1 MDNSEKLHNPIRRAF
16 IEMMHDRSY
25 WSVLL
30 TIGLPVALQN
40 LFSSGLNLVDSV
52 MVGRLGDTSL
62 AAVGIANTVFFL
74 MVVFMFGIGSG
85 IAIFIAQYWG
95 RKDIAGVRMTMAIGV
110 SAGFIVSVFFMII
123 TLLLPTQIM
132 KIFTADKEVIRL
144 GSDFLKIVAFSYPLA
159 AISNVFYSGLRS
171 VKKAALPLWVS
182 AVSIVTNT
190 VLNSLLIYGLAGFPK
205 LGVRGSAIA
214 TVIARSLEL
223 LLIVSMVYLRKFPI
237 AIRRSDFKAVRV
249 PFLKEILRVT
259 APVMMNEGLWS
270 LGISTYTV
278 LFAKMGTV
286 YVASYNILQTID
298 RLAFALTMGMASA
311 TAALVGHK
319 IGEGKSRHA
328 YLYAARTNIMGT
340 LLGAF
345 IGVLLFVKSNDIVNL
360 FNVSY
365 QVKEN
370 AVLLIRLFSILLPL
384 KTFNLENLLGALRSG
399 GDTRFAFLAEIIP
412 LWFFAIPAAFLGGW
426 KFAWA
431 VPVVYLLTAS
441 DEIFKAVVGLK
452 RFVSQKWINEMKSSQ
467 EM

>member
-1 MDNSEKLHNPIRRAF
+1 MNQSGKLQNSLVRSF
-16 IEMMHDRSY
+16 MEMLHDRSY
-25 WSVLL
+25 WSVIL

-85 IAIFIAQYWG
+85 ISIFIAQYWG
-95 RKDIAGVRMTMAIGV
+95 RKDYAGVRMTMAIGV
-110 SAGFIVSVFFMII
+110 TAGFIVSIFFMII
-123 TLLLPTQIM
+123 TLILPGQIM
-132 KIFTADKEVIRL
+132 RIFTVDAEVIRL
-144 GSDFLKIVAFSYPLA
+144 GSGFLRIAAFSYPLA

-182 AVSIVTNT
+182 AVSIVVNT
-190 VLNSLLIYGLAGFPK
+190 VLNALLIYGMAGFPR
-205 LGVRGSAIA
+205 LGVRGSSIA
-214 TVIARSLEL
+214 TLIARSLEL
-223 LLIVSMVYLRKFPI
+223 LLIVFMVYLRKYPI
-237 AIRRSDFKAVRV
+237 AIHFKDFAAVKT

-259 APVMMNEGLWS
+259 TPVVMNEGLWS

-278 LFAKMGTV
+278 LFAKMGTE

-319 IGEGKSRHA
+319 IGEGKTRHA

-340 LLGAF
+340 LVGAL
-345 IGVLLFVKSNDIVNL
+345 IGVVLFAESSNIVNL
-360 FNVSY
+360 FNVSV
-365 QVKEN
+365 QTKEY
-370 AVLLIRLFSILLPL
+370 AIVLIRIFSVMIPI

-412 LWFFAIPAAFLGGW
+412 LWLFAIPLAFLAGW

-431 VPVVYLLTAS
+431 VPVVYLFTVS
-441 DEIFKAVVGLK
+441 DEIFKAIVGLK
-452 RFVSQKWINEMKSSQ
+452 RFVSQKWINVMRTSDEM
-467 EM
+467 

>member
-1 MDNSEKLHNPIRRAF
+1 MNQTNMNPNPVHHAF
-16 IEMMHDRSY
+16 LEMLHDRSY
-25 WSVLL
+25 WAVLL

-95 RKDIAGVRMTMAIGV
+95 RKDYAGVRMTMAIGV
-110 SAGFIVSVFFMII
+110 GAGFVVSIFFMVI
-123 TLLLPTQIM
+123 TLIWPTQIM
-132 KIFTADKEVIRL
+132 QIFTSDAEVVRL
-144 GSDFLKIVAFSYPLA
+144 GSGFLRIVAFSYPLA

-182 AVSIVTNT
+182 AVSIIANT
-190 VLNSLLIYGLAGFPK
+190 VLNALLIYGMAGFPR

-214 TVIARSLEL
+214 TLIARFLEL
-223 LLIVSMVYLRKFPI
+223 LLIVSMVYLRKYPI
-237 AIRRSDFKAVRV
+237 AIHFKDFAAVHAS
-249 PFLKEILRVT
+249 FLREILRVT
-259 APVMMNEGLWS
+259 TPVMMNEGLWA
-270 LGISTYTV
+270 LGISTYTL
-278 LFAKMGTV
+278 LFAKMGTE
-286 YVASYNILQTID
+286 YVASFNILQTID

-319 IGEGKSRHA
+319 IGEGQTAHA
-328 YLYAARTNIMGT
+328 YTYAARTNILGT
-340 LLGAF
+340 LLGACM
-345 IGVLLFVKSNDIVNL
+345 GVLLFAKSTDLVSL
-360 FNVSY
+360 FNVSE
-365 QVKEN
+365 QVKGN
-370 AVLLIRLFSILLPL
+370 AVILIRLFAVMIPI

-412 LWFFAIPAAFLGGW
+412 LWFFAIPMAFLAGW
-426 KFAWA
+426 KFLWA
-431 VPVVYLLTAS
+431 LPFVYLLTIS
-441 DEIFKAVVGLK
+441 DEIFKAIFGIK
-452 RFVSQKWINEMKSSQ
+452 RFTSKKWINVMKSSD

>member
-1 MDNSEKLHNPIRRAF
+1 M
-16 IEMMHDRSY
+16 EMLRDRSY

-85 IAIFIAQYWG
+85 ISIFIAQYWG
-95 RKDIAGVRMTMAIGV
+95 RKDYAGVRMTMAIGV
-110 SAGFIVSVFFMII
+110 TAAFIVSIFFMII
-123 TLLLPTQIM
+123 TLVLPGQIM
-132 KIFTADKEVIRL
+132 QIFTADAEVIRL
-144 GSDFLKIVAFSYPLA
+144 GSGFLQIAAFSYPLA

-182 AVSIVTNT
+182 AVSIVVNT
-190 VLNSLLIYGLAGFPK
+190 VLNALLIYGMAGFPR
-205 LGVRGSAIA
+205 LGVRGSSIA
-214 TVIARSLEL
+214 TLIARMLEL
-223 LLIVSMVYLRKFPI
+223 LLIIFMVYLRKYPI
-237 AIRRSDFKAVRV
+237 AIHFKDFIAVQA

-259 APVMMNEGLWS
+259 MPVVLNEGLWS

-278 LFAKMGTV
+278 LFAKMGTE

-319 IGEGKSRHA
+319 IGEGKTKQA
-328 YLYAARTNIMGT
+328 FTYAARTNIMGT
-340 LLGAF
+340 LVGAL
-345 IGVLLFVKSNDIVNL
+345 IGVLLFFESANIVNL
-360 FNVSY
+360 FNVSV
-365 QVKEN
+365 QTKEY
-370 AVLLIRLFSILLPL
+370 AVILIRIFSIMIPI

-412 LWFFAIPAAFLGGW
+412 LWLFAIPLAFLAGW

-431 VPVVYLLTAS
+431 VPVVYLFTVS
-441 DEIFKAVVGLK
+441 DEIFKAIAGIK
-452 RFVSQKWINEMKSSQ
+452 RFVSKKWINEMKTS
-467 EM
+467 EEL

>member
-1 MDNSEKLHNPIRRAF
+1 MNQSGKLQNSLVRSF
-16 IEMMHDRSY
+16 MEMLHDRSY

-85 IAIFIAQYWG
+85 ISIFIAQYWG
-95 RKDIAGVRMTMAIGV
+95 RKDYAGVRMTMAIGV
-110 SAGFIVSVFFMII
+110 TAGFIVSIFFMII
-123 TLLLPTQIM
+123 TLILPGQIM
-132 KIFTADKEVIRL
+132 RIFTVDAEVIRL
-144 GSDFLKIVAFSYPLA
+144 GSDFLRIAAFSYPLA

-182 AVSIVTNT
+182 AVSIVVNT
-190 VLNSLLIYGLAGFPK
+190 VLNALLIYGMAGFPR
-205 LGVRGSAIA
+205 LGVRGSSIA
-214 TVIARSLEL
+214 TLIARSLEL
-223 LLIVSMVYLRKFPI
+223 LLIVFMVYLRKYPI
-237 AIRRSDFKAVRV
+237 AIHFKDFAAVQT

-259 APVMMNEGLWS
+259 TPVVMNEGLWS

-278 LFAKMGTV
+278 LFAKMGTE

-319 IGEGKSRHA
+319 IGEGKTRHA

-340 LLGAF
+340 LVGAL
-345 IGVLLFVKSNDIVNL
+345 IGVVLFAESSNIVNL
-360 FNVSY
+360 FNVSV
-365 QVKEN
+365 QTKEY
-370 AVLLIRLFSILLPL
+370 AIVLIRIFSVMIPI

-412 LWFFAIPAAFLGGW
+412 LWLFAIPLAFLAGW

-431 VPVVYLLTAS
+431 VPVVYLFTVS
-441 DEIFKAVVGLK
+441 DEIFKAIVGLK
-452 RFVSQKWINEMKSSQ
+452 RFVSQKWINVMRTSDEM
-467 EM
+467 

>member
-1 MDNSEKLHNPIRRAF
+1 MDQSGKLKNPARHVFHDF
-16 IEMMHDRSY
+16 IHDHAY

-95 RKDIAGVRMTMAIGV
+95 RRDYAGVRMTMAIGV
-110 SAGFIVSVFFMII
+110 AAGFAVSLFFMII
-123 TLLLPTQIM
+123 TLVLPRQIM
-132 KIFTADKEVIRL
+132 EIFTADKEVIRL
-144 GSDFLKIVAFSYPLA
+144 GSQFLQIIAFSYPLA

-182 AVSIVTNT
+182 AVSIITNT
-190 VLNSLLIYGLAGFPK
+190 VLNALLIYGLAGFPK

-214 TVIARSLEL
+214 TLIARLLEL
-223 LLIVSMVYLRKFPI
+223 FLILSMVYLRKFPI
-237 AIRRSDFKAVRV
+237 AVYMKDFAAVHAS
-249 PFLKEILRVT
+249 FLKEILRVT
-259 APVMMNEGLWS
+259 TPVMLNEGLWA

-278 LFAKMGTV
+278 LFAKMGTE
-286 YVASYNILQTID
+286 YVASFNILQTID

-319 IGEGKSRHA
+319 IGEGMTRHA
-328 YLYAARTNIMGT
+328 YLYAARTNILGT
-340 LLGAF
+340 LLGVVMGA
-345 IGVLLFVKSNDIVNL
+345 VLFANSSDLVNL
-360 FNVSY
+360 FNVSS
-365 QVKEN
+365 QVKEH
-370 AVLLIRLFSILLPL
+370 AVLLIRIFSIIIPI

-399 GDTRFAFLAEIIP
+399 GDTRFAFLAEVIP
-412 LWFFAIPAAFLGGW
+412 LWFFAIPMAFLGGW
-426 KFAWA
+426 KFSWA
-431 VPVVYLLTAS
+431 LPVVYLLTIS
-441 DEIFKAVVGLK
+441 DEVFKAVIGIR
-452 RFVSQKWINEMKSSQ
+452 RFISKKWINVMKSSD
-467 EM
+467 EL

>member
-1 MDNSEKLHNPIRRAF
+1 MSQPEKLQNPVSRF
-16 IEMMHDRSY
+16 ITEMFQDKSY
-25 WSVLL
+25 WAVLL

-85 IAIFIAQYWG
+85 ISIFIAQYWG
-95 RKDIAGVRMTMAIGV
+95 RKDYAGVRMTMAIGV
-110 SAGFIVSVFFMII
+110 CGGFIVSIFFMII
-123 TLLLPTQIM
+123 TLAFPKEIMQI
-132 KIFTADKEVIRL
+132 FSSDEQVIEL
-144 GSDFLKIVAFSYPLA
+144 GASFLRIVAFSYPLA

-171 VKKAALPLWVS
+171 VKKAALPLGVS

-190 VLNSLLIYGLAGFPK
+190 VLNALLIYGLAGFPK

-214 TVIARSLEL
+214 TLIARSLEI
-223 LLIVSMVYLRKFPI
+223 LLIVSAVYLRKFPI
-237 AIRRSDFKAVRV
+237 AIYIKDFTALRT

-270 LGISTYTV
+270 LGISTYTA
-278 LFAKMGTV
+278 LFAKMGTE

-319 IGEGKSRHA
+319 IGEGKTKHA
-328 YLYAARTNIMGT
+328 YLYAARTNILGT
-340 LLGAF
+340 LIGAAMG
-345 IGVLLFVKSNDIVNL
+345 IVLFAESTNIAGL
-360 FNVSY
+360 FNVSNQTKIY
-365 QVKEN
+365 
-370 AVLLIRLFSILLPL
+370 AILLIRIFSVMIPI
-384 KTFNLENLLGALRSG
+384 KTFNLENLLGALRAG

-412 LWFFAIPAAFLGGW
+412 LWLFAIPMAFLAGW

-431 VPVVYLLTAS
+431 VPFVYMLTAS
-441 DEIFKAVVGLK
+441 DEVFKAVVGLK
-452 RFVSQKWINEMKSSQ
+452 RFLSKKWINVMKSSD